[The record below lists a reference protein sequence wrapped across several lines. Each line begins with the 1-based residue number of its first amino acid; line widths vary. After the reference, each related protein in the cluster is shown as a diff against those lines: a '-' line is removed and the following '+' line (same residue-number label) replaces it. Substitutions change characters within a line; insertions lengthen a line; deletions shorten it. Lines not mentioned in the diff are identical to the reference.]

1 MPSCCSSCDQRIL
14 GYGAPQMKA
23 LVEQNSMDF
32 SCRFMTVHLE
42 MIAELIHRTEKSLSL
57 RNGFEFLHFSL
68 SDSSHLVRVFCSI
81 VCPFIGNVWRQRE
94 MLFAWKSVT
103 R

>member
-1 MPSCCSSCDQRIL
+1 
-14 GYGAPQMKA
+14 MKA
-23 LVEQNSMDF
+23 LVEQNSMNF
-32 SCRFMTVHLE
+32 SRGFMPANLK

-81 VCPFIGNVWRQRE
+81 VCPFIGDVWRQRE